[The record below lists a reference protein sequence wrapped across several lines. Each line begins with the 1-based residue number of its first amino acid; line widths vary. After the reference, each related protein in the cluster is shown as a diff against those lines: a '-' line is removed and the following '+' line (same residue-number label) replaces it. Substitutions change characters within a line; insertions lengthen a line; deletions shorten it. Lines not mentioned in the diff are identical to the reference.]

1 MKTFYDL
8 EKERQEEALR
18 SLISNDMRVEGMIKS
33 VIIGI
38 IIILVYHFSY
48 GVDILYKGNFVYLLV
63 CLADM
68 FGLFVRYACM
78 RAYDI
83 NPAFKARLKAIAL
96 ADKYYT
102 KAVSVNT
109 LIYVIFNLLIYILI
123 TNILN

>member
-1 MKTFYDL
+1 MKTFYDS

-18 SLISNDMRVEGMIKS
+18 TVISNDMRVEGMIKS

-38 IIILVYHFSY
+38 VIILVYYFKY
-48 GVDILYKGNFVYLLV
+48 NIPLLYKNNFMYLLI
-63 CLADM
+63 CLADA

-78 RAYDI
+78 RAYDV
-83 NPAFKARLKAIAL
+83 NPAFKARLKAIAF
-96 ADKYYT
+96 ADKCYT
-102 KAVSVNT
+102 KAISVNT